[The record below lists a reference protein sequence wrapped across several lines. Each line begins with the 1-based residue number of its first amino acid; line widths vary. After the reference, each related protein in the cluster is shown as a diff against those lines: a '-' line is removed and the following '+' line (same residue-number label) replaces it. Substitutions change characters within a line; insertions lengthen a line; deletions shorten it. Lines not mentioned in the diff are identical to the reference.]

1 MNKTELEQMF
11 EEYDFTEKQKALL
24 SSIIKKTGATE
35 VKVTPGT
42 RGCRLPQGW
51 KPSQE
56 TKSWTLLQ
64 EITKEEANQEY
75 FKFKD
80 YWQSKSGKDAC
91 KVDWEATWR
100 NWIRNY
106 VQMRGSRTQGQSR
119 KFERHAGEPIT
130 A

>member
-80 YWQSKSGKDAC
+80 YWQSLGKTPARWIGRRRGGTGYAITSRC
-91 KVDWEATWR
+91 EAPAL
-100 NWIRNY
+100 
-106 VQMRGSRTQGQSR
+106 RGNHENLNDTLASQ
-119 KFERHAGEPIT
+119 
-130 A
+130 